1 MVWLSAMFM
10 KLLLTALVI
19 AGAVIALRLR
29 NSKPQRTAIAH
40 DDNGRITAGSATLP
54 KLAAYGA
61 LGIMLLGCAL
71 FIYFQWQDTWR
82 VVTVRVIN
90 AGSGK
95 ESTYQAYK
103 RDVEGRSFITT
114 DGRTVKLAE
123 VERMELGGR

>member
-1 MVWLSAMFM
+1 MFM
-10 KLLLTALVI
+10 KLLLTVLVI

-29 NSKPQRTAIAH
+29 KRPARRAAIVHVNENRQA
-40 DDNGRITAGSATLP
+40 AGKTTLP

-61 LGIMLLGCAL
+61 AGIMLSGCAL
-71 FIYFQWQDTWR
+71 FIYFQWQDSWQ
-82 VVTVRVIN
+82 VVTVHVID

-103 RDVEGRSFITT
+103 GDVGGRSFTTT
-114 DGRTVKLAE
+114 DGRLVNLAE